1 MSKFNRL
8 IKVSLATAFF
18 VSPLLAQEIDNQE
31 ESDFVIEI
39 LSLPSEMCDDYL
51 SNKGWTTGLNTLK
64 GGKEVYFAVGF
75 SGIKAPKNSPRY
87 VDSIQ
92 NAYTSAALQAK
103 KELAEYWGKEVTND
117 LKTSLVE
124 RLSEGKKPQDLL
136 AEEKSKN
143 EDGELSLLEKA
154 RLIMH
159 QKLNDMMS
167 DETQEKIENDQ
178 LEAEELAR
186 AIDNIT
192 DQNSFQQT
200 VNTSAQA
207 QIRGMKTTYAGLSE
221 TGVCAVSA
229 WSENTSK
236 QADALATG
244 DFKILQNLKPG
255 KPFSQR
261 IPNHKSA
268 KGVEKLLSRF
278 GAYIA
283 RNENGEIG
291 VISYGQASAMR
302 SDPTAMK
309 SAMNVAKLKA
319 EAQIAQLSKENVDVR
334 SKLEDIEIETGFKNS
349 DMKDYYSERN
359 TEERIAA
366 SSKLKV
372 SGVVQ
377 YGTWAIPAHPITKK
391 PVAGVILTWTPS
403 DSNLAKKMKKT
414 DSTSSS
420 SKPSGGS
427 WSEETGMTGGGSSGD
442 DEEDF

>member
-1 MSKFNRL
+1 M
-8 IKVSLATAFF
+8 
-18 VSPLLAQEIDNQE
+18 
-31 ESDFVIEI
+31 
-39 LSLPSEMCDDYL
+39 
-51 SNKGWTTGLNTLK
+51 
-64 GGKEVYFAVGF
+64 
-75 SGIKAPKNSPRY
+75 
-87 VDSIQ
+87 
-92 NAYTSAALQAK
+92 
-103 KELAEYWGKEVTND
+103 
-117 LKTSLVE
+117 KTSLVE

-186 AIDNIT
+186 VIDNIT
-192 DQNSFQQT
+192 DQNSFQLT

-261 IPNHKSA
+261 IPNYKSA

-377 YGTWAIPAHPITKK
+377 YGKWAVPAHPITKK

>member
-1 MSKFNRL
+1 MNKLPHFLKLFL
-8 IKVSLATAFF
+8 ILTFF
-18 VSPLLAQEIDNQE
+18 ASFISAQEIDNEE
-31 ESDFVIEI
+31 ESGFEIEV
-39 LSLPSEMCDDYL
+39 LSLPSQMCDDYL
-51 SNKGWTTGLNTLK
+51 SNKGWSAGLNTLK

-87 VDSIQ
+87 IDSIQ

-117 LKTSLVE
+117 LKTSMVE
-124 RLSEGKKPQDLL
+124 KYSEGEKPQDLL
-136 AEEKSKN
+136 SENKTKN
-143 EDGELSLLEKA
+143 DKGEMSLLEKA
-154 RLIMH
+154 QLIMH
-159 QKLNDMMS
+159 QRLDSMMS
-167 DETQEKIENDQ
+167 DETKNKLENDQ
-178 LEAEELAR
+178 LDADELQKEL
-186 AIDNIT
+186 DNIT
-192 DQNSFQQT
+192 DQSSFQQT

-207 QIRGMKTTYAGLSE
+207 QIRGMKTTYAGLSQ
-221 TGVCAVSA
+221 TGVCAVSG

-244 DFKILQNLKPG
+244 DFKILKNLKPG
-255 KPFSQR
+255 KPYSKR
-261 IPNHKSA
+261 IPSHKS
-268 KGVEKLLSRF
+268 KEGITKLLSRF

-291 VISYGQASAMR
+291 IISYGQASAMR
-302 SDPTAMK
+302 SDPTALQN
-309 SAMNVAKLKA
+309 AMRVAKLKA
-319 EAQIAQLSKENVDVR
+319 EAQIAQLSKENVDVK
-334 SKLEDIEIETGFKNS
+334 SKLEEVEIETGFKDS

-359 TEERIAA
+359 TQERIAA

-372 SGVVQ
+372 SGVRQ

-414 DSTSSS
+414 DSSSS
-420 SKPSGGS
+420 SNKSSGSS